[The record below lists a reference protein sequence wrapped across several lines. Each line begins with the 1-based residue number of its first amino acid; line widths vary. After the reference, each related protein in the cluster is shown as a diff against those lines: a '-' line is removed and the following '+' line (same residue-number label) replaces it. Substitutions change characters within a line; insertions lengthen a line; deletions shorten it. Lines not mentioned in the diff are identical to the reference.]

1 MDGCP
6 FLFRNAI
13 PGAFDKAKEKYLA
26 EIDAESDII
35 EGKYQSCLNVGFRQI
50 FMLTAIGS
58 AIGLVLLALSGF
70 VGRKESEETTA

>member
-1 MDGCP
+1 MP
-6 FLFRNAI
+6 LFI
-13 PGAFDKAKEKYLA
+13 PQCFDKAKEKYLA

-35 EGKYQSCLNVGFRQI
+35 EDKYQSRLNVGFSQI

-58 AIGLVLLALSGF
+58 AIGLILLALSGF